1 MVQSMCLVQPG
12 QGLANLWF
20 FCFFW
25 VSPMVLPCF
34 LRCSFDFFGF
44 FGFPQGIHHPF
55 IPSLTQTVLLL
66 SVALHLVTQMDFAGF
81 SCFWHRSSQVLLGFV
96 QFVFRFWTHTIV
108 DHGHSLGP
116 KPETQKNKNCKQN
129 LRTAVPK
136 T

>member
-1 MVQSMCLVQPG
+1 MHFTMTKVCQIFV
-12 QGLANLWF
+12 F
-20 FCFFW
+20 FLFFW
-25 VSPMVLPCF
+25 VSPMVLLCF

-96 QFVFRFWTHTIV
+96 QFVFSCWTHTIV

-116 KPETQKNKNCKQN
+116 KPENKKQELQAKPKKSCAKNMN
-129 LRTAVPK
+129 T
-136 T
+136 